1 MIVFVLITCVLV
13 LSLTCCGYMFYKLRR
28 QAPVNLSPI
37 DYIKL
42 IGSGIVA
49 FIADSVGVGSFAVNV
64 ATAKLLNTFHDD
76 DLTAMNN
83 GAQVIPGTIE
93 SIFFMQLVDVD
104 LTTMITLVVGACIG
118 GLLGGGIVTHL
129 RPQAIRFTMMSCFLL
144 IIFLLVG
151 HQFNLL
157 PVGGTATEL
166 HSWKLVA
173 GFFGMMICGSLTSAG
188 IGLFA
193 MVQGVLFLLN
203 LSPAVAFPIM
213 TTAGAMQQPLTTM
226 VFLQQDK
233 IPLKRTLLLSFGGC
247 IGVMIILPFF
257 KYFTV
262 SWLHTFLLIILIY
275 NFIAIGR
282 DFLRNSDGV

>member
-1 MIVFVLITCVLV
+1 
-13 LSLTCCGYMFYKLRR
+13 
-28 QAPVNLSPI
+28 
-37 DYIKL
+37 
-42 IGSGIVA
+42 
-49 FIADSVGVGSFAVNV
+49 
-64 ATAKLLNTFHDD
+64 
-76 DLTAMNN
+76 MNN